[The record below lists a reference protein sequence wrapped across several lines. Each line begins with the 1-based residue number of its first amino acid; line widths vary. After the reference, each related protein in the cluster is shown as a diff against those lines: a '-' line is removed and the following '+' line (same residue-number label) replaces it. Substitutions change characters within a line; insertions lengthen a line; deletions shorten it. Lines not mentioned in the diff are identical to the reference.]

1 MDDIPDEL
9 LLHIVGQ
16 LRGPTSWTEPA
27 DDGRMPALAALCR
40 VSKKLNS
47 IARPLLY
54 ESIDRPPADIKL
66 KWSWKFLKHVLS
78 QPDIRLHVKALRQKQ
93 PAMKSL
99 VHWPKFEGNEEKRF
113 LELWILTGLDAKSSR
128 LCQQRFANREDV
140 FFALAAFWLPNLERI
155 WIRLPSCNV
164 IGGTCLLLEGIGR
177 TIMGRHSPARHNFQ
191 NLKTLY
197 IDFHS
202 TPVMSTASVLP
213 LLLLPSL
220 DDLTL
225 GSWGCRPN
233 TPGAMPPFLTDEN
246 DSIVY
251 NVPWRWPIPSSPI
264 SKLSLIRPY
273 VSENMVKKVIRACK
287 ALQQFECTLPT
298 PHRPG
303 DRWFG
308 SIVSALNDHSESLE
322 DLSVACRVVYGASPA
337 KYRLA
342 QLEPLSNLTN
352 LKSIRVPLYLV
363 SDPDRSERSVLQF
376 FPQSIEHVHIEWLR
390 ALNVRADKQLPG
402 ILAMRKAGYFT
413 SLRHVYVTW
422 VHFREHGDEEY
433 DLLENLR
440 LLLHIREQ
448 YESSSIKFD
457 ILFVLEDDKSR

>member
-78 QPDIRLHVKALRQKQ
+78 QPDIRQKQ

-140 FFALAAFWLPNLERI
+140 FFTLAAFWLPNLERI

-164 IGGTCLLLEGIGR
+164 IGGTYLLLEGI
-177 TIMGRHSPARHNFQ
+177 
-191 NLKTLY
+191 
-197 IDFHS
+197 
-202 TPVMSTASVLP
+202 
-213 LLLLPSL
+213 
-220 DDLTL
+220 
-225 GSWGCRPN
+225 
-233 TPGAMPPFLTDEN
+233 GAMPPFLTDEN

-457 ILFVLEDDKSR
+457 ILFVLEDDKKSNIKWPKIAEMKELIMDGTYLQTRKGHSDPSVFVRFTTCPGRYTAEEQEDDRDRGYVWVPR